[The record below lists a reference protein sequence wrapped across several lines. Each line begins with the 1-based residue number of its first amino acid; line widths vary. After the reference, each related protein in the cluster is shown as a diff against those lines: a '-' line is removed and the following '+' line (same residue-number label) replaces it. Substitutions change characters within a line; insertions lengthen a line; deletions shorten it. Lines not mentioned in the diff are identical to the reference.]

1 MKPAY
6 FSISRAIVT
15 HPDHWII
22 KLVKLRT
29 EKGIQDHTSCVSPCT
44 EFSC

>member
-15 HPDHWII
+15 HPDHWTI
-22 KLVKLRT
+22 VKLRI
-29 EKGIQDHTSCVSPCT
+29 EKGIHDHASRI
-44 EFSC
+44 